1 MSKLLDR
8 VADAGGILFVLFVGV
23 GFIAFVAPAMPE
35 TLTSPDAVAAHLS
48 ANPPTTSFWVGVWL
62 EGAGLAVLVLFAAR
76 LASRIRSA
84 DPAGWLPSA
93 VVGLAVAAF
102 GVKIFSFAPALA
114 ALHVDRYDAGTV
126 TALLDINDAA
136 YDVSWALD
144 GAFVLLLGLGALAAR
159 ALPAWLAG
167 FAVAAGV
174 SVLVGIAVPAT
185 FEALQLVFVLWL
197 LTTSGWL
204 LVRGG
209 RIPATAQPGVPTQ
222 VLV

>member
-8 VADAGGILFVLFVGV
+8 VADAGGILFVLLVGV
-23 GFIAFVAPAMPE
+23 GYIALVAPAMPE
-35 TLTSPDAVAAHLS
+35 TLASPDAVAAHLS
-48 ANPPTTSFWVGVWL
+48 AHPPTTSFWVGVWL

-76 LASRIRSA
+76 LAGRIRA
-84 DPAGWLPSA
+84 VDPTGWLPSA

-114 ALHVDRYDAGTV
+114 ALHVDRYDAGTL

-144 GAFVLLLGLGALAAR
+144 GAFALLLGLGARAAR

-167 FAVAAGV
+167 CAVAAGLA
-174 SVLVGIAVPAT
+174 VLIGIAVPAT

-204 LVRGG
+204 VARVR
-209 RIPATAQPGVPTQ
+209 RTVPTTTEPAF
-222 VLV
+222 V